1 MVSLK
6 IPVSFVKNLMKPKP
20 PNSNI
25 VSNKEIFDLTQG
37 TVVNFI
43 MNPLIGAVDT
53 YWISKLN
60 NDAILAGQ
68 GTSDRIFNSIF
79 MIASFTPT
87 VIIPIISKY
96 DSIGDNE
103 KVGSVISSSILLIG
117 LIGLFLSS
125 SIFIFK
131 EPVIKSIIPANA
143 PSYNYAIQ
151 YLEIRIL
158 SLGFALLNSLAFAS
172 FRGQRDVY
180 TPLKINLYSQ
190 LANMILNPIL
200 MRKMGVKGIALGS
213 VISELISF
221 KMFYSSLL
229 KKNLIKFSKI
239 DFKIIKLLLNRGL
252 SIQLRAICLSLI
264 GLIGFRQAQHL
275 DLSGSIAAA
284 HVLNMQLFEIG
295 HIFTYSVGLICPIII
310 PRYSKPHF
318 VERKLYRFG
327 TSVSILAMISNFV
340 IGKKVFTL
348 FSKNEKVI
356 YFANKVIPASSLFQ
370 LICGLTCVTEGM
382 IQGYGMY
389 NIIGYGTVLST
400 IIFFV
405 ATNFSNNL
413 TQIWYTMCL
422 STAFRGILNTYL
434 MKRIQKDKE
443 QKDKE
448 S

>member
-1 MVSLK
+1 MVYLNL
-6 IPVSFVKNLMKPKP
+6 PVSFVKKLIKPKP

-25 VSNKEIFDLTQG
+25 VSNKEIFVLTQG

-87 VIIPIISKY
+87 VIIPLISKY
-96 DSIGDNE
+96 DSIGDND
-103 KVGSVISSSILLIG
+103 KVSSIISSSILLVG
-117 LIGLFLSS
+117 LIGLFLSY
-125 SIFIFK
+125 SIFVFK
-131 EPVIKSIIPANA
+131 EPVTKAIIPNYA
-143 PSYNYAIQ
+143 PAYIYAIQ
-151 YLEIRIL
+151 YLEIRVL

-180 TPLKINLYSQ
+180 TPVKINLYSQ

-200 MRKMGVKGIALGS
+200 MTKMGVKGIALGS
-213 VISELISF
+213 VISEMISF
-221 KMFYSSLL
+221 QMFYSSLL
-229 KKNLIKFSKI
+229 KKKLIKFSKI
-239 DFKIIKLLLNRGL
+239 DFKIIKLLIHRGF

-275 DLSGSIAAA
+275 DISGSVAAA

-310 PRYSKPHF
+310 PRYSKTHF
-318 VERKLYRFG
+318 VEKKLYRFG
-327 TSVSILAMISNFV
+327 TSISLLAMISNFI
-340 IGKKVFTL
+340 IGKKVFKL
-348 FSKNEKVI
+348 FSKNKKVI
-356 YFANKVIPASSLFQ
+356 HFANKVIPASSLFQ

-389 NIIGYGTVLST
+389 NVIGYGTVFST
-400 IIFFV
+400 LIFFC
-405 ATNFSNNL
+405 AINLSNNL
-413 TQIWYTMCL
+413 TQIWYIMCL
-422 STAFRGILNTYL
+422 STSFRGIFNTYL
-434 MKRIQKDKE
+434 MKKLQKEKAN
-443 QKDKE
+443 
-448 S
+448 